1 MGLDVKKQDLKDAF
15 KECKPADEASPVQAS
30 AEISDEQL
38 EGVAG
43 GNAPLLINPDELDGR
58 KQLSARPRVDE
69 PDMII
74 PDLDRARP

>member
-38 EGVAG
+38 EGSQEEALPSSSTRTSST
-43 GNAPLLINPDELDGR
+43 AASISPQGR
-58 KQLSARPRVDE
+58 GWTSPT
-69 PDMII
+69 
-74 PDLDRARP
+74 

>member
-1 MGLDVKKQDLKDAF
+1 MGLDVKKQDLKDKF
-15 KECKPADEASPVQAS
+15 KEGTADEASPVQAS

-38 EGVAG
+38 EEVAG
-43 GNAPLLINPDELDGR
+43 GSAPLLINPDELDGR
-58 KQLSARPRVDE
+58 KHLTARPRVDE